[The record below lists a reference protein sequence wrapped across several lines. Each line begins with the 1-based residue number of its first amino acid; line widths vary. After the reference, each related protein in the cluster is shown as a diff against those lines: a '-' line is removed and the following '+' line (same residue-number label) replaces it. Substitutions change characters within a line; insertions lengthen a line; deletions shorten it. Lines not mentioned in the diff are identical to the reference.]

1 MTVHVAFLRAVNVG
15 GTGKLPMAD
24 LVSLAQALG
33 FTEVRTYIQSGNLV
47 FADPRDAATVA
58 SLLEGALAKKL
69 GKPVG
74 VMVRDADELERVLA
88 SCPFADRAPNRVVVI
103 FLDEP
108 TKADALSE
116 VRGAVDEEVAV
127 LGREV
132 HVHYGEGMG
141 SSKLKLPF
149 AAKGTG
155 RNLSTVRK
163 MLAMAREALPSA
175 PASPRAPSSSVAKKP
190 AAKKPTEKKTAA
202 KPKIAR

>member
-15 GTGKLPMAD
+15 GTGKLPMAE
-24 LVSLAQALG
+24 LVTLAQALG
-33 FTEVRTYIQSGNLV
+33 FTAVRTYIQSGNLV
-47 FADPRDAATVA
+47 FSDTRDAATVA

-88 SCPFADRAPNRVVVI
+88 ACPFADRAPNRVIVI
-103 FLDEP
+103 FLDAP
-108 TKADALSE
+108 PKADALSE
-116 VRGAVDEEVAV
+116 VRGAVDEEVSV
-127 LGREV
+127 IGREV
-132 HVHYGEGMG
+132 HVHYGEGMA

-163 MLAMAREALPSA
+163 MLEMARESPTLAVPA
-175 PASPRAPSSSVAKKP
+175 PAKRASPKKP
-190 AAKKPTEKKTAA
+190 AAKRTSPRSSEK
-202 KPKIAR
+202 

>member
-15 GTGKLPMAD
+15 GTGKLPMAE

-33 FTEVRTYIQSGNLV
+33 FTSVRTYIQSGNLV
-47 FADPRDAATVA
+47 FSDSRDPATVA

-103 FLDEP
+103 FLGEP
-108 TKADALSE
+108 AKADALSE

-149 AAKGTG
+149 TAKGTG

-163 MLAMAREALPSA
+163 MLAMAREALPSS
-175 PASPRAPSSSVAKKP
+175 PASPAAKKP
-190 AAKKPTEKKTAA
+190 AAKKTAAKKPAA